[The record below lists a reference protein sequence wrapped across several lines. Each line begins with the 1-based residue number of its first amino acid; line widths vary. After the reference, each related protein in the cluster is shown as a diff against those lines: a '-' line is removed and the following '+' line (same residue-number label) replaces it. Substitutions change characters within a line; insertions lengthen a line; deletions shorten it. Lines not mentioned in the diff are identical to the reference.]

1 MLHSSTRALVSM
13 AKAMLSARA
22 NGTDPLVAIEQT
34 IGWQRLE
41 ALVEAMGQSLEAAR
55 ADNLAEVIDSYP
67 RVHRTATII
76 LGAFTFRSWKSTEP
90 VLTAL
95 DVLEQLY
102 ASEQRKLP
110 ARGADLISDAGVA
123 QADWDRAD
131 Y

>member
-1 MLHSSTRALVSM
+1 M
-13 AKAMLSARA
+13 
-22 NGTDPLVAIEQT
+22 
-34 IGWQRLE
+34 
-41 ALVEAMGQSLEAAR
+41 
-55 ADNLAEVIDSYP
+55 IDSYP

-76 LGAFTFRSWKSTEP
+76 LGAFTFRSWKSTDP

-95 DVLEQLY
+95 DVLHQLY

-110 ARGADLISDAGVA
+110 ARGADHVSDAGVA